1 MEILKQ
7 MLFSQLSKADY
18 FNRQNI
24 EENDREC
31 FLDFFLCPDKIE
43 LAFLTEPNDVN
54 QKEFQVF
61 FLFFKFLSFSRPITI
76 RILLSVLYIL
86 LNETMQTYSI
96 FNTTSHTFH
105 IWASSSLTLFS
116 KSHLLSVILENKFI
130 YSWPLIIC

>member
-1 MEILKQ
+1 

-31 FLDFFLCPDKIE
+31 FLDFFFLCPDKIE

-61 FLFFKFLSFSRPITI
+61 FSFLQVSLFFSSHHYSNPFI
-76 RILLSVLYIL
+76 RFVYLV
-86 LNETMQTYSI
+86 E
-96 FNTTSHTFH
+96 
-105 IWASSSLTLFS
+105 
-116 KSHLLSVILENKFI
+116 
-130 YSWPLIIC
+130 